1 LLAAAASLIGILTFV
16 AAAGLHHVGQSDST
30 FLFVMS
36 LPFLLGG
43 MGVLLNQWKK
53 RANRRRPVVRLQR
66 GVRLAVRLPGERDPI
81 LGIIGSWAVI
91 LTWNGIMALMIARL
105 VQTYLKEG
113 KTGTFW
119 FATAIL
125 SPFVLIGLA
134 LAVLVLVGTVY
145 TVLIAMRVTR
155 PVLEV
160 STYPF
165 RLGETY
171 DLFLSQPGPLRLR
184 RLRVLLVCKTTQVA
198 GIGEDAT
205 QTVTAHEA
213 ELLRRDELM
222 IHHGKPFRALFSLT
236 IPGRARESCDA
247 KHQEVVWQLLVQG
260 DLCRWPA
267 FEFPFKVAVTN

>member
-1 LLAAAASLIGILTFV
+1 MSKSLRERTGRMNDSSPITNLPVDVPGPSLAVCLLAAAASLIGMLTFV

-43 MGVLLNQWKK
+43 MGVLVSQGKK
-53 RANRRRPVVRLQR
+53 HANRRRPIVRLQR

-91 LTWNGIMALMIARL
+91 LTWNGVMALMIASS

-113 KTGTFW
+113 RTGTFW

-134 LAVLVLVGTVY
+134 LAVLALVGTVY
-145 TVLIAMRVTR
+145 TVLIAVRVTR

-160 STYPF
+160 STYPI

-198 GIGEDAT
+198 GVGEDAIHK
-205 QTVTAHEA
+205 TVTAHEA
-213 ELLRRDELM
+213 ELLRHDELM
-222 IHHGKPFRALFSLT
+222 I
-236 IPGRARESCDA
+236 
-247 KHQEVVWQLLVQG
+247 
-260 DLCRWPA
+260 
-267 FEFPFKVAVTN
+267 